1 MRSFVAY
8 LAGCPLLLCFLVGL
22 AVAAIH
28 SYFYNRS
35 TVSSHSK
42 LRNEG
47 CRHGILSFLHTK
59 ELAVMKQ
66 VDHAWDGTVA
76 NIPPAPQPVIS
87 SEAMITAHGA
97 IFILDEQRVLCK
109 REKWRWPT

>member
-1 MRSFVAY
+1 
-8 LAGCPLLLCFLVGL
+8 
-22 AVAAIH
+22 
-28 SYFYNRS
+28 
-35 TVSSHSK
+35 
-42 LRNEG
+42 
-47 CRHGILSFLHTK
+47 
-59 ELAVMKQ
+59 MKQ